1 MPGDPAR
8 MMLGQR
14 ADQDAIDEIKKEL
27 GLDKSIAYQY
37 AIYLNDMSFLS
48 TYSLHENSAH
58 FYDNE
63 RYGGVPIFK
72 GKNKVLI
79 LKKPYLGKS
88 FQRQKTVASILKESV
103 LETTTLAVS
112 AIVFA
117 LIVGVILGIISALNQ
132 DTFIDRALLVL
143 ATSGMTLPS
152 FFVGI
157 LIAWLFGFVW
167 SEYTGLQMSG
177 SLFEVDDLGKGE
189 YIQWSNLILPAL
201 TLGIR
206 PLAVILQLCRNSLL
220 EVLSMDY
227 IRTAKAK
234 GLSFYTVL
242 IKHSLR
248 NALNP
253 VLTAVSGMF
262 ASLMAGAVFIEIIF
276 SWKGIG
282 WEIVNALE
290 QYDLPIVMGSVLFI
304 AVIFVVINIIVDILY
319 GFLDP
324 RLRV

>member
-1 MPGDPAR
+1 

-177 SLFEVDDLGKGE
+177 SLF
-189 YIQWSNLILPAL
+189 
-201 TLGIR
+201 
-206 PLAVILQLCRNSLL
+206 
-220 EVLSMDY
+220 
-227 IRTAKAK
+227 
-234 GLSFYTVL
+234 
-242 IKHSLR
+242 
-248 NALNP
+248 
-253 VLTAVSGMF
+253 
-262 ASLMAGAVFIEIIF
+262 
-276 SWKGIG
+276 
-282 WEIVNALE
+282 
-290 QYDLPIVMGSVLFI
+290 
-304 AVIFVVINIIVDILY
+304 
-319 GFLDP
+319 
-324 RLRV
+324 